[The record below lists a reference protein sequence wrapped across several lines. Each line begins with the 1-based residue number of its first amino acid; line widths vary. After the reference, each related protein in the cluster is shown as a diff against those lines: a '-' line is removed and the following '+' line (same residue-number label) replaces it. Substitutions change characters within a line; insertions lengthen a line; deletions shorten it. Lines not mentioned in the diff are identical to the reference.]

1 MTFKRLTDEVN
12 DLSVNDYKELYEFLN
27 KLKKRYDKKQ
37 SDNLSEGLEDW
48 SITKENWH
56 EIELA

>member
-1 MTFKRLTDEVN
+1 MTFKQLSDEVK
-12 DLSVNDYKELYEFLN
+12 DLSVNDYKKLVEFLHKLNN
-27 KLKKRYDKKQ
+27 KNNNKQ

-56 EIELA
+56 EIDMA